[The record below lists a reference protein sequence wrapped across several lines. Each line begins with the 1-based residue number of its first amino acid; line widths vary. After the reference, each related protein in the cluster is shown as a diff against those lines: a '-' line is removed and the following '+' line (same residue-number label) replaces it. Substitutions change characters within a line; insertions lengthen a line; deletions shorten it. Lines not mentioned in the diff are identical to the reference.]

1 MLKTKYSKNFREIIS
16 PPRPQLLQASAPGSW
31 DLLLLKPVMLLGR
44 AKVQQETIA
53 LIELYSVTRWQNSQN
68 FLAATLPGN
77 PNCPAAWTKSISE
90 KLFMF

>member
-1 MLKTKYSKNFREIIS
+1 MLKIQQILQRNYKC
-16 PPRPQLLQASAPGSW
+16 PPPPPSFSRPQLLAPG

-44 AKVQQETIA
+44 ARVRPETIA
-53 LIELYSVTRWQNSQN
+53 LIELYSVTWWQNSQN

-77 PNCPAAWTKSISE
+77 PNYPAAWDKSISE